1 MFQCGLSPV
10 GKSFSI
16 LEKVIHVHVQVA
28 WLTGLAVLLG
38 LWATLIWGLNIK
50 ITRRAVFEEEKGTS
64 ILSEV
69 HIYKDNNSYM

>member
-16 LEKVIHVHVQVA
+16 LKKVIHVHVQVA

-38 LWATLIWGLNIK
+38 L
-50 ITRRAVFEEEKGTS
+50 
-64 ILSEV
+64 
-69 HIYKDNNSYM
+69 